1 MNRKIEI
8 IFAGSGFEKDK
19 ESIAS
24 FLGKRKRYWNCRFI
38 SNLKGISRLL
48 KNINPDIILFQD
60 AEKQKESETWAFLKQ
75 IEERLE
81 DVPVVVF
88 EFSSKDNKF
97 KIFPSKYKNIKIGDN
112 SEPSLTKTCSFSS
125 LVKETGYIT
134 IEKTIEEQLEKS
146 GRVENK
152 EGVLIT
158 HGTDTLS
165 WALAYLRYSL
175 KGLKSNVA
183 VTGSQIPLEGTFSPS
198 DAIGNLRTAVY
209 LLSKLKPPHLFAV
222 FNNGKDVFSGRLT
235 KFRKWDVDA
244 FEGRLAAKVTHEGL
258 KILRDDWRLIPYKD
272 QKLEK
277 LHLLKT
283 GGTIESQKSGKGGLA
298 PKGDFVYE
306 YIKNNLKDHFEKVV
320 KSELFSLDSSDL
332 SFEEWEAIAKRIEK
346 LGLAQCDPKF
356 DKEVKP
362 IFVNPLFTS
371 KDYEK
376 LFEMCGNA
384 AVLLGYGAGNA
395 NTLEKSARSILPPL
409 KKAVKEGKYVAVTS
423 QVPLELYDAEYE
435 SGRKLIEFGGIP
447 CGDLSFSD
455 AQVKLSYIL
464 GHKEVL
470 KTISR
475 RENVDY
481 EVLLISSFLSG
492 VTLTKNQSEE
502 IAKRLKKERKGKIG
516 LLEYDPFV
524 SNSFEKGAGLVVS
537 KIKSI

>member
-1 MNRKIEI
+1 
-8 IFAGSGFEKDK
+8 
-19 ESIAS
+19 
-24 FLGKRKRYWNCRFI
+24 
-38 SNLKGISRLL
+38 
-48 KNINPDIILFQD
+48 
-60 AEKQKESETWAFLKQ
+60 
-75 IEERLE
+75 
-81 DVPVVVF
+81 
-88 EFSSKDNKF
+88 
-97 KIFPSKYKNIKIGDN
+97 
-112 SEPSLTKTCSFSS
+112 
-125 LVKETGYIT
+125 
-134 IEKTIEEQLEKS
+134 KS

-320 KSELFSLDSSDL
+320 KYELFSLDSSDL

>member
-1 MNRKIEI
+1 MERKIEI
-8 IFAGSGFEKDK
+8 VFVGKGFEKDK
-19 ESIAS
+19 ESLSS
-24 FLGKRKRYWNCRFI
+24 FLGKRKKNWKF
-38 SNLKGISRLL
+38 SFVKNLKAISPLL
-48 KNINPDIILFQD
+48 REIEADIIMIED
-60 AEKQKESETWAFLKQ
+60 TEKIKESKSRAFIKQ
-75 IEERLE
+75 LEEKIPG
-81 DVPVVVF
+81 VPIVMF
-88 EFSSKDNKF
+88 EFLSTGKLFKNSASKENRD
-97 KIFPSKYKNIKIGDN
+97 DN
-112 SEPSLTKTCSFSS
+112 SENSS
-125 LVKETGYIT
+125 LRYYSSSSVFNELIYKR
-134 IEKTIEEQLEKS
+134 IEKVIEEDLEKS

-152 EGVLIT
+152 EGILIT

-235 KFRKWDVDA
+235 KFRKWDVEA

-258 KILRDDWRLIPYKD
+258 KILREDWHLIPYED

-277 LHLLKT
+277 LYFIKT
-283 GGTIESQKSGKGGLA
+283 GGTIESQKSKKGGLA

-306 YIKNNLKDHFEKVV
+306 YIKNNLKEHFEEII

-332 SFEEWEAIAKRIEK
+332 SFEEWERIAKKIEK
-346 LGLAQCDPKF
+346 LGLAKCDGKF

-371 KDYEK
+371 KDYVN

-384 AVLLGYGAGNA
+384 AVILGYGAGNA
-395 NTLEKSARSILPPL
+395 NTLEKSSRSILAPL

-435 SGRKLIEFGGIP
+435 SGRKLIEAGGIP

-455 AQVKLSYIL
+455 AQIKLSYIL
-464 GHKEVL
+464 GHKEEL
-470 KTISR
+470 KEIAQK
-475 RENVDY
+475 EKIDFK
-481 EVLLISSFLSG
+481 VLLISSFLSG
-492 VTLTKNQSEE
+492 VVLTKNQTEE
-502 IAKRLKKERKGKIG
+502 IAKRLKKEKKGKIR
-516 LLEYDPFV
+516 LLQYDPFV
-524 SNSFEKGAGLVVS
+524 SNSFEKGVGLVVS
-537 KIKSI
+537 KIKSL

>member
-1 MNRKIEI
+1 MKRKINLL
-8 IFAGSGFEKDK
+8 FVGRDFEEKK
-19 ESIAS
+19 KVISA
-24 FLGKRKRYWNCRFI
+24 FLGERRGNWNSVFVED
-38 SNLKGISRLL
+38 LKGIFKILNRSDF
-48 KNINPDIILFQD
+48 DIVLFQD
-60 AEKQKESETWAFLKQ
+60 CGKKNSNIEQLKK
-75 IEERLE
+75 IEEKFPDLPLIIFTAFKKDSDLDNLVQENKHSSITFSFKGTFKKSEMMNLE
-81 DVPVVVF
+81 RV
-88 EFSSKDNKF
+88 
-97 KIFPSKYKNIKIGDN
+97 I
-112 SEPSLTKTCSFSS
+112 
-125 LVKETGYIT
+125 KET
-134 IEKTIEEQLEKS
+134 LEKS
-146 GRVENK
+146 GKVEND

-209 LLSKLKPPHLFAV
+209 LLCNLKPPHLFAV

-235 KFRKWDVDA
+235 KFRKWDVEA

-258 KILRDDWRLIPYKD
+258 KILRDDWGLITFKD

-283 GGTIESQKSGKGGLA
+283 GGTIESKKSEKGGLA
-298 PKGDFVYE
+298 PKGDFVFD
-306 YIKNNLKDHFEKVV
+306 YIKSNLKDYFEKIL
-320 KSELFSLDSSDL
+320 KYELFSLDSSDL
-332 SFEEWEAIAKRIEK
+332 SFEEWEAISKKIEELGIAK
-346 LGLAQCDPKF
+346 CDLKF

-395 NTLEKSARSILPPL
+395 NTLDKSLRSILSPL
-409 KKAVKEGKYVAVTS
+409 KKAVKDGKSVAITS

-435 SGRKLIEFGGIP
+435 SGRKLIEAGGIP

-464 GHKEVL
+464 GHKKDLEA
-470 KTISR
+470 ISKK
-475 RENVDY
+475 EKVDY
-481 EVLLISSFLSG
+481 EVLLISCFLSG
-492 VTLTKNQSEE
+492 VVLTKNQSEE
-502 IAKRLKKERKGKIG
+502 LSKRLKKDKKGKIG
-516 LLEYDPFV
+516 LLNYDPFV
-524 SNSFEKGAGLVVS
+524 SNSFEKGAQLVAV
-537 KIKSI
+537 KIKNG